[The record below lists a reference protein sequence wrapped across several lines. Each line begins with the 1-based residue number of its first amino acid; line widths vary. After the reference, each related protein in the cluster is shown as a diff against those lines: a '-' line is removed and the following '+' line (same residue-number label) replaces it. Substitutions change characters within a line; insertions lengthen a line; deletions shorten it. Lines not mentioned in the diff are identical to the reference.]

1 LSELSLTSLCCCC
14 CIVVSFSS
22 QFNQHVIIETN
33 KTTERI
39 FPAVPDVEHPEFFNK
54 MDELVKL
61 NRKVRLAATAGV
73 GFDHTALTV
82 LDCLLQTC

>member
-1 LSELSLTSLCCCC
+1 LSVPSL
-14 CIVVSFSS
+14 

-61 NRKVRLAATAGV
+61 NEKVRTSNAFVLQQPQQQLLLSSALLPASGASGSLV
-73 GFDHTALTV
+73 G
-82 LDCLLQTC
+82 

>member
-1 LSELSLTSLCCCC
+1 
-14 CIVVSFSS
+14 
-22 QFNQHVIIETN
+22 VIIETN

-61 NRKVRLAATAGV
+61 NRKVSPV
-73 GFDHTALTV
+73 
-82 LDCLLQTC
+82 

>member
-1 LSELSLTSLCCCC
+1 
-14 CIVVSFSS
+14 VSPSAFL

-61 NRKVRLAATAGV
+61 NNKVREGGGRT
-73 GFDHTALTV
+73 
-82 LDCLLQTC
+82 

>member
-1 LSELSLTSLCCCC
+1 
-14 CIVVSFSS
+14 VSPSAFL

-61 NRKVRLAATAGV
+61 NNMVREGGGRT
-73 GFDHTALTV
+73 
-82 LDCLLQTC
+82 

>member
-1 LSELSLTSLCCCC
+1 
-14 CIVVSFSS
+14 VSPSAFL

-54 MDELVKL
+54 MDELVKH
-61 NRKVRLAATAGV
+61 NNMVREGGGRT
-73 GFDHTALTV
+73 
-82 LDCLLQTC
+82 